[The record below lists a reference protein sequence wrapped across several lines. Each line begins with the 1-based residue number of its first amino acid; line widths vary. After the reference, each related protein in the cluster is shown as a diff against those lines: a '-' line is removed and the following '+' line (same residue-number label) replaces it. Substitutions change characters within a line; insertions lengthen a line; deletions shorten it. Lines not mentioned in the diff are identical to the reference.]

1 MLLYDLAKS
10 LVGELP
16 SCVIHCGQLSEG
28 HRLLNS
34 SQSSFSVVPAK
45 GCEKIALE
53 DYGAIFIDE
62 CHRLRLHQFNEV
74 VRRIKETELPCFFF
88 LDSNQTMQA
97 SEIRNEISSKIIE
110 TMPNAICKELSKKI
124 RTNKRIAAFVRRLF
138 SLKSESNQIRFE
150 NIEVL
155 YAGEILEAGTKPTD
169 INISIT
175 RLHSTKNGILIFG
188 FTFQKDTV
196 LMMSSGKNSIG

>member
-1 MLLYDLAKS
+1 
-10 LVGELP
+10 
-16 SCVIHCGQLSEG
+16 
-28 HRLLNS
+28 
-34 SQSSFSVVPAK
+34 
-45 GCEKIALE
+45 
-53 DYGAIFIDE
+53 
-62 CHRLRLHQFNEV
+62 
-74 VRRIKETELPCFFF
+74 
-88 LDSNQTMQA
+88 MQA

-124 RTNKRIAAFVRRLF
+124 RTNKEIAAFVRRLF

-155 YAGEILEAGTKPTD
+155 YAGEILEAGK
-169 INISIT
+169 IIESY
-175 RLHSTKNGILIFG
+175 LHSTKNGILIFG

>member
-1 MLLYDLAKS
+1 
-10 LVGELP
+10 
-16 SCVIHCGQLSEG
+16 
-28 HRLLNS
+28 
-34 SQSSFSVVPAK
+34 
-45 GCEKIALE
+45 
-53 DYGAIFIDE
+53 
-62 CHRLRLHQFNEV
+62 
-74 VRRIKETELPCFFF
+74 
-88 LDSNQTMQA
+88 MQA

-124 RTNKRIAAFVRRLF
+124 RTNKEIAAFVRRLF

-155 YAGEILEAGTKPTD
+155 YAGEILEAGKKLKATKPTD